1 MAFSIAWRG
10 LDDLRRACEALS
22 GKSGAGP
29 PCAVR
34 EALNKMPD
42 FVRGEPFGEL
52 GTGLPNHT

>member
-1 MAFSIAWRG
+1 MTYG
-10 LDDLRRACEALS
+10 RACEALS

-42 FVRGEPFGEL
+42 FVCGESFDEL
-52 GTGLPNHT
+52 RTGLSDHTVNQLVQRFPG